1 MNGDELYQDLKS
13 LIQAK
18 EFTLVECRTML
29 NNYYKFKQISD
40 AQYEELME
48 LSKTLDVN
56 NPDDEKEIYYIQLEK
71 RIEEVE
77 KKIESI
83 ESQLESGGSTEEPDP
98 EEPVQEEL
106 GTINNPIPAY
116 RGMTYYKGKYY
127 SQDGQTYLCIRDKD
141 GEEEGQ
147 GLALNYLP
155 SELLLIYFTLVS

>member
-1 MNGDELYQDLKS
+1 MNGDELYEDLKS
-13 LIQAK
+13 LISAK
-18 EFTLVECRTML
+18 EFTLVECRKML

-40 AQYEELME
+40 SQYEELME
-48 LSKTLDVN
+48 LSETLDVN
-56 NPDDEKEIYYIQLEK
+56 SSDDEKEIYYIQLEK
-71 RIEEVE
+71 RAEELE
-77 KKIESI
+77 KKVESI
-83 ESQLESGGSTEEPDP
+83 ESQLESGGSTEEPD
-98 EEPVQEEL
+98 QEEL